1 MKKLVKLFMAA
12 VLTVLSYGNA
22 FATTSE
28 ADSVLAA
35 KLVQSPKVSA
45 DSVIATS
52 LKATN
57 LDMNTITA
65 GTVNSTERMYTP
77 FLSATKI
84 ETKDYIKTKGLQV
97 FKDFTLMPSV
107 NATGEDGSNPKFVMQ
122 YGGSSMSN
130 CFSIKFDNDT
140 VTKDLGMIFSTK
152 SYSGFHH
159 ITFDASEY
167 NFKFEDGDK
176 TGVMKVDGK
185 IICKSEIRVAEVNT
199 DKVNSKDITAKN
211 INVELGNAADYVF
224 EDGYDLKS
232 LGEVEEYVMSNKHL
246 PGVPSASEFQNKGM
260 NVSEMSNLLLE
271 KVEELTLHLIRM
283 QKEIDQLR
291 EENNALKANNK

>member
-1 MKKLVKLFMAA
+1 MKKLIKQLF
-12 VLTVLSYGNA
+12 VLVLAICSLDNA
-22 FATTSE
+22 YATTSE
-28 ADSVLAA
+28 ADTVLAA
-35 KLVQSPKVSA
+35 KLVQTPKVNA
-45 DSVIATS
+45 DSVIATN
-52 LKATN
+52 LKATK
-57 LDMNTITA
+57 LDMYSISAEDINATDRI
-65 GTVNSTERMYTP
+65 NSP
-77 FLSATKI
+77 FISATKA
-84 ETKDYIKTKGLQV
+84 EVKNYIKTKELDV
-97 FKDFTLMPSV
+97 FKNLTIMPSV
-107 NATGEDGSNPKFVMQ
+107 NATGEDASNPTFVMY

-140 VTKDLGMIFSTK
+140 VAKDLGMKFSTN
-152 SYSGFHH
+152 SYSGYHH
-159 ITFDASEY
+159 LTFDASEY
-167 NFKFEDGDK
+167 NFKFEGGDK

-211 INVELGNAADYVF
+211 INVELDNAADYVF

-232 LGEVEEYVMSNKHL
+232 LGEVEEYVKSNKHL
-246 PGVPSASEFQNKGM
+246 PGVPSASEFQDKGM

-291 EENNALKANNK
+291 EENNALKAKNK